1 MLLGIWHE
9 KPPPW
14 INLLRNTQYCKWVIS
29 DCAAKVFQCNS
40 VSPTELMCKVKI
52 AASLKMDNYR
62 LFKGFWS
69 FPSLWSALT
78 PFKRSCFLCQYVLL
92 DIQDILSGHRHR
104 WHLVSGTGTMTPN
117 ALGSLGGG
125 GGLIGLFWHI
135 PSKLVWIGIWGVWR
149 LGQNLEHLVLLSGG
163 FCHQGVMLKLVY
175 S

>member
-78 PFKRSCFLCQYVLL
+78 PFKRSCFLCQYVAFRYT
-92 DIQDILSGHRHR
+92 G
-104 WHLVSGTGTMTPN
+104 HLVRAQTWVASGFWNWNNDSKRFGFSGWRWGVNWAFLAYPIE
-117 ALGSLGGG
+117 ACVDWDLGRLEAGSKPWAPCSAVRRPL
-125 GGLIGLFWHI
+125 
-135 PSKLVWIGIWGVWR
+135 PSGSDAEIGI
-149 LGQNLEHLVLLSGG
+149 
-163 FCHQGVMLKLVY
+163 
-175 S
+175 